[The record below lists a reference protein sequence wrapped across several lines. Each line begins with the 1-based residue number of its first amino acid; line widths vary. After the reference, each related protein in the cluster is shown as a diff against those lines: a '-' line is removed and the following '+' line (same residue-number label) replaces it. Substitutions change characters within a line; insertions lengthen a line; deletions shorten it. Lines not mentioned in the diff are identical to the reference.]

1 MALINK
7 DWKFTDIFDLN
18 RVELDKLKVQ
28 VANKVQCKYKNVGT
42 GPFTYPYA
50 QDVGGTPP
58 FEHDAANKAIKQ
70 YLDLLNNKPTKDPSE
85 LEASFQNKLD
95 KWSSDLSRA
104 SSWTTVVNAC
114 QLSWES
120 PNGPWNQGYIESF
133 WQRMTSGDIKWDHT
147 LDRKAGGIDVRDGMP
162 LSALALV
169 PMSASSLMSLIA
181 GVVYHVVR
189 DVEIPTQLH
198 QAFMSIKV
206 TWVFGASKDE
216 IINMSILDNIEQHKR
231 KRHTEFDNIFQVR
244 QWMSMMSEMSA
255 GKLDPKKA
263 IDVVKYALIMGD
275 PLRPADMPSWLA
287 ALMNDKPPTFANK
300 VAAVTQQGVTKTFIN
315 DNKIQIQH
323 PEMKRYQAIMQRVRA
338 VAGFEYW
345 DALHKTVW
353 QEMGRRGLG
362 HIPCPL
368 TANLLLDQNIF
379 NAAGFSSKAE
389 RENIPMW
396 RDGAQG
402 KVLQEAMVEV
412 ARARLFDH
420 NVVSG
425 VQKAL
430 FSNGTQWTALARLNG
445 PPHWHIDAV
454 LMKEFGPK
462 EAWNDSVKSTWKS
475 TWTGEFDV
483 ELSKM
488 SALLPSNL
496 DGQPHQMQARV
507 KELFTPLQQLL
518 HARQSEAQR
527 MHTTQAEKEAEA
539 KKKAEEEAKEQA
551 VANGHPDVPDVRED
565 GDVTEDLCPEADAA
579 AKRKLCEQMNAQS
592 KKKRE
597 ADMEQAFLLAAA
609 AILRNRLVVVDSF
622 QAAKAYMESSS
633 TSGYKCRICYC
644 DLTQHATLQSKGS
657 YTKVL
662 CTQPNPKFQESLAG
676 SILLL
681 PMTSI
686 IGSVV
691 TRSGG
696 VSLEKYNESMSTAFG
711 RPSSLF
717 VPVAM
722 PAAYLK
728 HIKSATK
735 RALGPHTDMQERS
748 GIEYTMRMIGA
759 KSNNVEG
766 PDGIEMPPDDDEE
779 EDDEQDADMME
790 GAADGEVDTSSL
802 ETMTT
807 ESLKKAFGRGALF
820 MLGAMFQ
827 HSSKIAEEGM
837 FLDPKNM
844 IQMTRESGKKI
855 TYRKSQVHP
864 STVLSA
870 LKSVLS
876 TTSAALNPQ
885 DVMVQGCG
893 GTPEATVAGVLMG
906 FSKVIYVA
914 ESKESV
920 WMKMPTEAEEKLHNI
935 NYNAFTSPSID
946 DPDSGCLAAAAVR
959 MLAPYIRNYV
969 LDVAN
974 TVKIAPPHE
983 IDVPPLKMYVFI
995 AVTGRVILRTVMPG
1009 DPSWGHKKKQNDKQK
1024 QEEAASSTPAGSSS
1038 GGPGSSTGNV
1048 EPKTPKT
1055 KGKITADDADDMAGD
1070 DEANDEDQEQQQDDE
1085 DALEALEAMEAEAAT
1100 PVSGSGKKRGRPK
1113 SAAKAE
1119 PKAGK
1124 KPKAKAKT
1132 QA

>member
-1 MALINK
+1 MAMINK
-7 DWKFTDIFDLN
+7 EWKFADIFALSK
-18 RVELDKLKVQ
+18 VELDKLKVQ
-28 VANKVQCKYKNVGT
+28 VANKVQCKYKSVGSE
-42 GPFTYPYA
+42 PFKYPCA
-50 QDVGGTPP
+50 HEVGGTPA
-58 FEHDAANKAIKQ
+58 FDQVNAHKVIKL
-70 YLDLLNNKPTKDPSE
+70 YLDLLNNKPVKQESDSEAAFKTKIDR
-85 LEASFQNKLD
+85 
-95 KWSSDLSRA
+95 WSSDLSRA
-104 SSWTTVVNAC
+104 SSWTTVINAC

-133 WQRMTSGDIKWDHT
+133 WQRMASGDIKWDHT
-147 LDRKAGGIDVRDGMP
+147 LDRKAGGIDVKMDMP
-162 LSALALV
+162 LSGLALV
-169 PMSASSLMSLIA
+169 PMSASSLMALIA

-189 DVEIPTQLH
+189 DEEIPTNLA
-198 QAFMSIKV
+198 QAFMSVKV

-244 QWMSMMSEMSA
+244 QWMDTMAIASG

-263 IDVVKYALIMGD
+263 IDVVKYALIMGN
-275 PLRPADMPSWLA
+275 PLAPADIPPWLN
-287 ALMNDKPPTFANK
+287 ALLKEKPPTFVNK
-300 VAAVTQQGVTKTFIN
+300 VAAVTQQGVTKNFIN
-315 DNKIQIQH
+315 DNKITILH
-323 PEMKRYQAIMQRVRA
+323 PEMKRYPQIMQRARA
-338 VAGFEYW
+338 VAGFGFW
-345 DALHKTVW
+345 DSLHKQVW

-362 HIPCPL
+362 HMPCPL

-379 NAAGFSSKAE
+379 NAQGFSSKAE

-402 KVLQEAMVEV
+402 KLLQEAMVEV

-430 FSNGTQWTALARLNG
+430 FSNGNQWTALARLNG
-445 PPHWHIDAV
+445 PPHWHVDSV
-454 LMKEFGPK
+454 LLKEFGPM
-462 EAWNDSVKSTWKS
+462 ESWSDSVKATWKS

-488 SALLPSNL
+488 SSLLPSNL

-507 KELFTPLQQLL
+507 KELFTPMQQLL

-539 KKKAEEEAKEQA
+539 KKKAEQEAKEKA
-551 VANGHPDVPDVRED
+551 AADGVPDVLDGRED
-565 GDVTEDLCPEADAA
+565 GDVTDDLCPETDAA
-579 AKRKLCEQMNAQS
+579 TKRKLCEQMNAQA

-597 ADMEQAFLLAAA
+597 ADMEQAFLQAAA

-633 TSGYKCRICYC
+633 TSGYKCRITYC
-644 DLTQHATLQSKGS
+644 DFTQHSSLQSKGS

-662 CTQPNPKFQESLAG
+662 CNQPNLKFQETMAQN
-676 SILLL
+676 ILML

-686 IGSVV
+686 IGTVL

-696 VSLEKYNESMSTAFG
+696 VGLEKFSDKMSASFG

-735 RALGPHTDMQERS
+735 RALGPHIDTQERS
-748 GIEYTMRMIGA
+748 GIEYSMRMVGA
-759 KSNNVEG
+759 KGANSDVH
-766 PDGIEMPPDDDEE
+766 DGIEMPAEEDEGEEVEE
-779 EDDEQDADMME
+779 EADAAEGTADGDADV
-790 GAADGEVDTSSL
+790 ASL

-807 ESLKKAFGRGALF
+807 EHLKKAFGRGALF

-827 HSSKIAEEGM
+827 HSSKISEEGM

-844 IQMTRESGKKI
+844 VLMTKESGKKI

-864 STVLSA
+864 STVHAA

-876 TTSAALNPQ
+876 STSAALNPQ
-885 DVMVQGCG
+885 DVLVQACG
-893 GTPEATVAGVLMG
+893 GTPEAVVAGVMTG
-906 FSKVIYVA
+906 FSKIIYVA
-914 ESKESV
+914 EGMETV
-920 WMKMPTEAEEKLHNI
+920 WMKLPTEAEEKLHNI
-935 NYNAFTSPSID
+935 DYNNFTSPSID
-946 DPDSGCLAAAAVR
+946 APDSGCLAASAVK

-969 LDVAN
+969 LDVPSA
-974 TVKIAPPHE
+974 VKISPPHE
-983 IDVPPLKMYVFI
+983 IDVPPMKLYVFI
-995 AVTGRVILRTVMPG
+995 AVTGRVLLRTVLPG
-1009 DPSWGHKKKQNDKQK
+1009 ATEQNEKNKQNEKQK
-1024 QEEAASSTPAGSSS
+1024 EKQNEKGQGEAASSSTGGASS
-1038 GGPGSSTGNV
+1038 GGPGSSTGKV
-1048 EPKTPKT
+1048 EPKTPQV
-1055 KGKITADDADDMAGD
+1055 KGKVTADEHDETAGD
-1070 DEANDEDQEQQQDDE
+1070 DEAMEEGEGDM
-1085 DALEALEAMEAEAAT
+1085 DADIAALEAMEAEATT
-1100 PVSGSGKKRGRPK
+1100 PKDGKKRGRPK
-1113 SAAKAE
+1113 NQAV
-1119 PKAGK
+1119 PKSGK
-1124 KPKAKAKT
+1124 KAKAK
-1132 QA
+1132 A